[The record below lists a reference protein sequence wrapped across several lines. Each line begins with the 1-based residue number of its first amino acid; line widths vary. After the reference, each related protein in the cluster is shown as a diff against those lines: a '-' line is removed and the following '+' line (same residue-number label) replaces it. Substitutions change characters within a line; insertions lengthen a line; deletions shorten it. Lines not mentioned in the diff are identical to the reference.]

1 MKALRKIVCWLFGLA
16 FLVTATP
23 AIALEKHPLRFVDPF
38 IGTDGT
44 GHVFPG
50 AVVPFGMVAPGPDM
64 EDRGWSYSSG
74 YQYQARSIMGF
85 SNTHISGAGIGELG
99 DILLQPSTGM
109 RWTSATTNFRSSFD
123 KTTEQASPGYY
134 AVMLKDHGFA

>member
-1 MKALRKIVCWLFGLA
+1 MRVLKRLVFWMFGFATLI
-16 FLVTATP
+16 LVTP
-23 AIALEKHPLRFVDPF
+23 VEALEKHPLNYVDPF

-74 YQYQARSIMGF
+74 YQYQGRSILGF

-99 DILLQPSTGM
+99 DVLLQPSSGTK
-109 RWTSATTNFRSSFD
+109 WTRETVNFRSFRD
-123 KTTEQASPGYY
+123 
-134 AVMLKDHGFA
+134 

>member
-23 AIALEKHPLRFVDPF
+23 TIALEKHPLRFVEPF

-64 EDRGWSYSSG
+64 EDRSWSYSSG
-74 YQYQARSIMGF
+74 
-85 SNTHISGAGIGELG
+85 
-99 DILLQPSTGM
+99 
-109 RWTSATTNFRSSFD
+109 
-123 KTTEQASPGYY
+123 
-134 AVMLKDHGFA
+134 